1 MAKKNSNIWDVIV
14 IGAGASGLMAAVTA
28 ARAGHKVLIIEQ
40 KNDIGK
46 KILATGNGKCNF
58 TNEKMERSCFHGD
71 KDLIELVFS
80 RFTRDD
86 CLTFFHEIGIYPKE
100 RNGYYYPNSET
111 AASVVEAFRQELKRS
126 NITVLTETSVEEILP
141 KYAGF
146 DVRTRDKTLSCRKLI
161 IAVGLLASPKLGSD
175 GSLMN
180 EIKELGH
187 GFTPVVP
194 ALCGFY
200 GKGLD
205 FKKVQGVRVKASV
218 TLEIDGK
225 IQDKD
230 QGEVQLTDYGI
241 SGIPVFQISRMAS
254 MGLYQKKAPVVH
266 MNFLP
271 DLTGEEFVREIEF
284 RKARFLE
291 TEPVS
296 MLFNGLLPAKLLD
309 ALFLEEKLD
318 KNIPLSDL
326 TDAQCRNLCR
336 TIQDCPVTL
345 TKSRGFDFAQVCA
358 GGIRTEDI
366 DTDTLESKLVKGLYF
381 AGELLDVD
389 GICGGYNLQ
398 WAWTSGYV
406 AGKSASDTS
415 KF

>member
-1 MAKKNSNIWDVIV
+1 MAKKNRNLWDVIIV
-14 IGAGASGLMAAVTA
+14 GAGASGLMAAVTA
-28 ARAGHKVLIIEQ
+28 ARAHQRVLILEQ

-58 TNEKMERSCFHGD
+58 TNEKMERGCFHGN

-80 RFTRDD
+80 QFTKEDS
-86 CLTFFHEIGIYPKE
+86 LSFFHEIGIYPKE
-100 RNGYYYPNSET
+100 KNGYYYPHSET
-111 AASVVEAFRQELKRS
+111 AASVAEAFRQELNRL
-126 NITVLTETSVEEILP
+126 NVTVMTETFVEEVIP

-146 DVRTRDKTLSCRKLI
+146 DVRTQDQIFSCRKLI
-161 IAVGLLASPKLGSD
+161 LAVGLFASPKLGSD

-187 GFTPVVP
+187 RFTPVVP

-218 TLEIDGK
+218 ALEVKGEMKELDN
-225 IQDKD
+225 
-230 QGEVQLTDYGI
+230 GEVQLTDYGI
-241 SGIPVFQISRMAS
+241 SGIPVFQISRTAS
-254 MGLYQKKAPVVH
+254 MALYHKKNPVVH

-271 DLTGEEFVREIEF
+271 DFTEKELESEMKF
-284 RKARFLE
+284 RKTHFLD
-291 TEPVS
+291 TEPIS
-296 MLFNGLLPAKLLD
+296 MLFNGLLPTKLTEV
-309 ALFLEEKLD
+309 LFLEEKLD
-318 KNIPLSDL
+318 KNKCISTMTEEQLDH
-326 TDAQCRNLCR
+326 LCKR
-336 TIQDCPVTL
+336 IQDCPVTL

-358 GGIRTEDI
+358 GGVKTEDI
-366 DTDTLESKLVKGLYF
+366 DPVTLESKLIKGLYF
-381 AGELLDVD
+381 SGELLDVD

-406 AGKSASDTS
+406 AGKAASDR
-415 KF
+415 